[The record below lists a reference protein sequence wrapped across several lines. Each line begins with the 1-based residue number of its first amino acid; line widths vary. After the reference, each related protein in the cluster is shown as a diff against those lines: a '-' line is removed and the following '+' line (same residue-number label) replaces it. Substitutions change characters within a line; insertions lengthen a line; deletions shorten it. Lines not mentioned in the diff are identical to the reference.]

1 MNKNSFEF
9 FSTFRNNPAYQDL
22 DRPILIA
29 DDLRTP
35 ENMGAVLRLA
45 GNIGARETIFI
56 SDDAN
61 GFRNLK
67 INRTASGGEK
77 KTEWR
82 IIPKKGAVIR
92 EIVPSGYQIIALE
105 TSIDAINLMKTNL
118 PEKCAFI
125 VGNEVSGISENIMQE
140 VDQTVF
146 IPIPGPVS
154 SLNVTHALSIVLFEW
169 LRQRKIEY

>member
-1 MNKNSFEF
+1 MNKNSFKF
-9 FSTFRNNPAYQDL
+9 FSTFRKNPAYQDL
-22 DRPILIA
+22 ERPIIIA

-45 GNIGARETIFI
+45 GNIGAKETIFI

-61 GFRNLK
+61 GFRNFK

-77 KTEWR
+77 KTAWK
-82 IIPKKGAVIR
+82 IIPKQGIVIK
-92 EIVPSGYQIIALE
+92 EIVPPGYQLIALE
-105 TSIDAINLMKTNL
+105 TSNDAINLMETNL
-118 PEKCAFI
+118 PERCAFI
-125 VGNEVSGISENIMQE
+125 LGNEVSGISEKIMHE